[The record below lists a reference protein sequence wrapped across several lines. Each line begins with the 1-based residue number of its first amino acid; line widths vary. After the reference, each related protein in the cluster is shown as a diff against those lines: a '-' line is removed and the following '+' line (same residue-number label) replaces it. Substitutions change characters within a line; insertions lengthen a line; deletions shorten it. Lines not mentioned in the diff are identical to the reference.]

1 MKSKDCIDLSIYIIT
16 EYYKNNLQ
24 PYFEY
29 ADEDISWHGPAYGQ
43 YLRGRNNVIAAW
55 SKEENPLTFSMGN
68 IEAHYTSTNSSFCE
82 VMLMYVVTTYY
93 PSGRAIP
100 IFQRLHLTW
109 CERKVTD
116 KLGTLKKV
124 PRLLMVHISNPVY
137 QHENDKI
144 YPVHFD
150 EVYTPS
156 YAEKGDHRL
165 RFNCADKSVRLIY
178 INSIQWIETLRT
190 AQHCIIHS
198 GSGSIEVADFIGNI
212 EKCAEGKLVR
222 IHTSYL
228 VNPLFVQSIK
238 RCYVIMKDGTELR
251 IPEKKYTSVKRTLVE
266 MMNKM

>member
-116 KLGTLKKV
+116 K
-124 PRLLMVHISNPVY
+124 
-137 QHENDKI
+137 
-144 YPVHFD
+144 
-150 EVYTPS
+150 
-156 YAEKGDHRL
+156 
-165 RFNCADKSVRLIY
+165 
-178 INSIQWIETLRT
+178 
-190 AQHCIIHS
+190 
-198 GSGSIEVADFIGNI
+198 
-212 EKCAEGKLVR
+212 
-222 IHTSYL
+222 
-228 VNPLFVQSIK
+228 
-238 RCYVIMKDGTELR
+238 
-251 IPEKKYTSVKRTLVE
+251 
-266 MMNKM
+266 